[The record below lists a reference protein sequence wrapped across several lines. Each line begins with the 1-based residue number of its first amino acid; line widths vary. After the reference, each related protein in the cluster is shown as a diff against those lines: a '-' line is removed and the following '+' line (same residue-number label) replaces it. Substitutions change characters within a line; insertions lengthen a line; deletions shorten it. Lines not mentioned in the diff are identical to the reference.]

1 MLTLN
6 ELLLIHLFKELQN
19 SNLKLIIVFGYR
31 KNNFNRLYLFYNSC
45 MFALFNI

>member
-6 ELLLIHLFKELQN
+6 ELLQIHLFKELQS
-19 SNLKLIIVFGYR
+19 SNLKLIIVFNYH

-45 MFALFNI
+45 MFAV